1 MNKTIIG
8 QLLNIILIWS
18 LYLLFCTKSAFD
30 LAYEGKYLEANYFSN
45 VLLSAA
51 FVFLVI
57 GLMIYVSMKG
67 KKVSGLRHFLRADI
81 SVSEEDEREIEIIR
95 GISRKN
101 YLALS
106 GGLVAMIVFAPILI
120 GTKEIT
126 LHGLILS
133 LAVIATVDALSFLLQ
148 YIKAYK
154 V

>member
-1 MNKTIIG
+1 MNKTVIG
-8 QLLNIILIWS
+8 QILNIVLAWA
-18 LYLLFCTKSAFD
+18 LYTVFRAKNAMD
-30 LAYEGKYLEANYFSN
+30 LAYEGKYLEDTHLMR

-51 FVFLVI
+51 AAFLII
-57 GLMIYVSMKG
+57 GIMIHVSMKG
-67 KKVSGLRHFLRADI
+67 KKIRGLGDFLKADI
-81 SVSEEDEREIEIIR
+81 SVSEEDERESEIIR
-95 GISRKN
+95 RISRKN

-120 GTKEIT
+120 GAKEIT
-126 LHGLILS
+126 LHGLILA

>member
-1 MNKTIIG
+1 MNKTVIG

-18 LYLLFCTKSAFD
+18 LYLLFRTKSAFD
-30 LAYEGKYLEANYFSN
+30 LAYEGKYLEAKYLSY

-51 FVFLVI
+51 LVFLLI

-67 KKVSGLRHFLRADI
+67 KKLSGLHHFLKADI
-81 SVSEEDEREIEIIR
+81 SVSEEDERDSEIIGR
-95 GISRKN
+95 ISRKN

-106 GGLVAMIVFAPILI
+106 GGLVAMIVFAPVLI
-120 GTKEIT
+120 GTREIT
-126 LHGLILS
+126 LHGLVLA
-133 LAVIATVDALSFLLQ
+133 LAVIATADALAFLLQ